1 MNHPA
6 SIDLASPSMSASEQ
20 MRNMRSLLPAFR
32 SALESFASSTSSF
45 RILRSLPP
53 TVSIPPK
60 TLYVLDS
67 SFNPPTRAHLH
78 IAVTAILNDDKA
90 RVEPMKRLLL
100 LLATQNADKAPKPA
114 SFEQRLIMMS
124 IFAEDLVSHVQKQ
137 LRDNQEGIKGL
148 VVEVGVIKS
157 PLYLDKTAVIE
168 QSGQYGEGNAGPE
181 QVHLTG
187 FDSMIRLFDTKYYP
201 PHHTLHPLEAIFSKH
216 RIRVTK
222 RTGDKWGDRREQE
235 AYLQALANGD
245 RENEGAKRQ
254 WATRIDLVDNRSEIE
269 EVISSTKV
277 RNAVKDRDGYALSRL
292 VTDGVKD
299 WMLDQKLYVDE

>member
-1 MNHPA
+1 MNDPA
-6 SIDLASPSMSASEQ
+6 SIDIASLSMNVSDQ
-20 MRNMRSLLPAFR
+20 MPNMRSLLPTFR
-32 SALESFASSTSSF
+32 TALESFASSTSSF
-45 RILRSLPP
+45 QILRSVPP
-53 TVSIPPK
+53 TASNPPK

-78 IAVTAILNDDKA
+78 IAVTAILNDEKA
-90 RVEPMKRLLL
+90 RIEPVKRLLL

-124 IFAEDLVSHVQKQ
+124 IFAEDLVRSVQEE
-137 LRDNQEGIKGL
+137 LHDNQEGAKGL

-168 QSGQYGEGNAGPE
+168 QSGQYGEANGGPE

-187 FDSMIRLFDTKYYP
+187 FDSLIRLLDTKYYP

-222 RTGDKWGDRREQE
+222 RTGDKWGGRGEQD
-235 AYLQALANGD
+235 AYLKTLANGE
-245 RENEGAKRQ
+245 RENEGAKRE
-254 WATRIDLVDNRSEIE
+254 WVTKIDLVDNRSENE
-269 EVISSTKV
+269 EIISSTKV
-277 RNAVKDRDGYALSRL
+277 RNAVKDGDSQALSRL

-299 WMLDQKLYVDE
+299 WILEQKLYLDE

>member
-1 MNHPA
+1 
-6 SIDLASPSMSASEQ
+6 
-20 MRNMRSLLPAFR
+20 MRSLLPTFR
-32 SALESFASSTSSF
+32 TALESFASSTSSF
-45 RILRSLPP
+45 QILRSIPP
-53 TVSIPPK
+53 TASTPPK

-78 IAVTAILNDDKA
+78 IAVTALLNDERA
-90 RVEPMKRLLL
+90 RVEPVKRLLL

-114 SFEQRLIMMS
+114 SFEQRLVMMS
-124 IFAEDLVSHVQKQ
+124 IFAEDLVSSVQGQ
-137 LRDNQEGIKGL
+137 LPGDPEGNKGL

-168 QSGQYGEGNAGPE
+168 QSGQYGKANAGPE
-181 QVHLTG
+181 QVHLIG
-187 FDSMIRLFDTKYYP
+187 FDSLIRLFDTKYYP

-216 RIRVTK
+216 RIRATK
-222 RTGDKWGDRREQE
+222 RTGGEWGDRRVQD

-254 WATRIDLVDNRSEIE
+254 WATRIDLVDNTSGNE

-277 RNAVKDRDGYALSRL
+277 RNAVKNRDGQALNRL

-299 WMLDQKLYVDE
+299 WVLDQKLYLDE